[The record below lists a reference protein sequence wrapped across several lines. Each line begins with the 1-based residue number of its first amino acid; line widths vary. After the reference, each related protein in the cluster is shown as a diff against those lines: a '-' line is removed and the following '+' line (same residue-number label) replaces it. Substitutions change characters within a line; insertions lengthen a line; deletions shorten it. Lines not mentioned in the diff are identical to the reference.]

1 MRLTTI
7 IERSR
12 GVIGGQPR
20 TTVFSMAALALA
32 CFLATAAIVLWI
44 SLLDMRG
51 RMQEQLAI
59 LAFLKRDLTEEE
71 LKMAK
76 LNIKAWPEVY
86 NVSYKTANQSLDA
99 FLHSFPEETKA
110 LAELETNP
118 LTAVIEVYPKHG
130 LSRARLEQVKKRL
143 EAFSYVE
150 QVESGQLWIDR
161 LESVLNL
168 FEAAALLFSVTIAA
182 AVLLIV
188 MNTVRVFVSFYA
200 DEIRLLELL
209 GERRSHSV
217 APFINAGFAVGICG
231 GLTGSATFIALA
243 NALSIYVTISPL
255 VGLYAGLAVVSF
267 TAMMSFFG
275 ASIAVRRAKG

>member
-20 TTVFSMAALALA
+20 TTLFSIAALSLA

-59 LAFLKRDLTEEE
+59 LAFLKRDLNDDE
-71 LKMAK
+71 LKLAK

-86 NVSYKTANQSLDA
+86 NVSYKNANQSLDA
-99 FLHSFPEETKA
+99 FLRSFPEETKA

-130 LSRARLEQVKKRL
+130 LSRARVEDVKKRL
-143 EAFSYVE
+143 ESFSYVE

-168 FEAAALLFSVTIAA
+168 FEAAALLFFVTIAA

-217 APFINAGFAVGICG
+217 APFINAGFAVGLCG
-231 GLTGSATFIALA
+231 ALTGSATFIALA
-243 NALSIYVTISPL
+243 NALSIYVTISPFI
-255 VGLYAGLAVVSF
+255 GLYAGLSVAAF
-267 TAMMSFFG
+267 TAMMSFLG
-275 ASIAVRRAKG
+275 ASIAVRKAKG